1 MEMKC
6 VVFVI
11 IMRRY
16 NIFFYCTL
24 AKFIWRVI
32 QLTFGLGPPNN
43 IKNVFGAWVHN
54 TNSANRQLLFV
65 GIGVML
71 WAIWLNRNDVVFN
84 KTLISSYMQVIF
96 RGTHWAWTWALFQKE
111 EKRKV
116 LQTACWLIETFDNG
130 DLRQAWIMV

>member
-65 GIGVML
+65 GIGVMF

-96 RGTHWAWTWALFQKE
+96 RVLTGHGHGRYS
-111 EKRKV
+111 KRKKNEKYSKPH
-116 LQTACWLIETFDNG
+116 AG
-130 DLRQAWIMV
+130 